1 MTTYYCPSCKI
12 ETGHKA
18 AGEGRL
24 RCVPCGKR
32 HMPVIQCNHDWDT
45 DSHGL
50 VSCHTCRRV
59 P

>member
-18 AGEGRL
+18 AGEGHL

-32 HMPVIQCNHDWDT
+32 HLPIKTCEHDWDT
-45 DSHGL
+45 DSYGH